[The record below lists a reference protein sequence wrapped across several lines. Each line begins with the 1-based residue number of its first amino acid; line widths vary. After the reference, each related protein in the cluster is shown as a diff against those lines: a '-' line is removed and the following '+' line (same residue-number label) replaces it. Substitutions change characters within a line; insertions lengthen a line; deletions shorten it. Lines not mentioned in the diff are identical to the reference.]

1 MKRFSKKIRA
11 FTLIELLVVI
21 AIIAILAALLLPALA
36 AAKKKAQRIQ
46 CLNNLKEICVAFR
59 LWEGDN
65 NNMLPMAVTML
76 NGGARDAIGSK
87 ATQLNQMQNF
97 NPAGGIIHGVFSMFF
112 VMSNEL
118 NTPKILYCPSEYQ
131 TARNQATSWMNT
143 IAVNTLNLVFYG
155 SDLNISYF
163 VGIDADE
170 NFPQMF
176 LVGDHNMGQLS
187 NGAEPTTD
195 QHLIY
200 GDTLPEFIALGTN
213 APPSGSWVGWGDN
226 QHVKNGDIALTDGSA
241 SAYTRSALQAALQ
254 STGDMNHTDTTFATG
269 TTGTGANNEATAGI
283 NRMQFPG
290 TK

>member
-46 CLNNLKEICVAFR
+46 CVNNLKEICVAFR

-65 NNMLPMAVTML
+65 NNMLPMAVTMA
-76 NGGARDAIGSK
+76 NGGAMDARGS
-87 ATQLNQMQNF
+87 AAVGPTQGANF
-97 NPAGGIIHGVFSMFF
+97 NPSGTGIKGVFSMFF

-118 NTPKILYCPSEYQ
+118 STPKILYCPSEYQ
-131 TARNQATSWMNT
+131 TARNQATTWMNT
-143 IAVNTLNLVFYG
+143 LTQNTLNLTFYI

-163 VGIDADE
+163 IGIDADE

-176 LVGDHNMGQLS
+176 LVGDHNIGLLN
-187 NGAEPTTD
+187 NGSEPETS
-195 QHLIY
+195 QNMIY
-200 GDTLPEFIALGTN
+200 GNNQPFMQPLGTN
-213 APPSGSWVGWGDN
+213 APSLNNNNWVGWGDN
-226 QHVKNGDIALTDGSA
+226 QHVKIGDIALTDGSA
-241 SAYTRSALQAALQ
+241 NSYTRSALQSALQ
-254 STGDMNHTDTTFATG
+254 STGDIYHTDTDGGG
-269 TTGTGANNEATAGI
+269 TIPVGA

-290 TK
+290 TQ

>member
-46 CLNNLKEICVAFR
+46 CVNNLKEICVAFR

-65 NNMLPMAVTML
+65 NNMLPMAVTMA
-76 NGGARDAIGSK
+76 NGGAMDARGS
-87 ATQLNQMQNF
+87 AAVGPTQGANF
-97 NPAGGIIHGVFSMFF
+97 NSGTSIKGVFPMFF

-131 TARNQATSWMNT
+131 TARNQATTWMPSLASNP
-143 IAVNTLNLVFYG
+143 LNLTFYAN
-155 SDLNISYF
+155 DKNVSYF
-163 VGIDADE
+163 VGVDADE

-176 LVGDHNMGQLS
+176 LVGDHNMGLLN

-195 QHLIY
+195 QHQIY
-200 GDTLPEFIALGTN
+200 GDSLPYFIALNTN
-213 APPSGSWVGWGDN
+213 APAQGVNSWVGWGD
-226 QHVKNGDIALTDGSA
+226 
-241 SAYTRSALQAALQ
+241 
-254 STGDMNHTDTTFATG
+254 
-269 TTGTGANNEATAGI
+269 
-283 NRMQFPG
+283 
-290 TK
+290 